1 MRSAD
6 GWDPLFTAGALPV
19 EVFGVYSG
27 ERELVLEGLAPAPV
41 RLSQRLAGVSSCC
54 ADRSS
59 RADGS
64 SGGCES
70 SVLLWESAVVL
81 AEVWAS
87 GTSSLPSRHAAHVI
101 ELGAGLGLTSICCAA
116 HGASDVLAT
125 EIEPALCALRGS
137 IEMNRACWALDTGAH
152 NTGALDT
159 GALGVGAR
167 DTDHNARLRA
177 ARLDWTE
184 TPTQSHSI
192 SGICGVPGLNWQVKD
207 RGCVCTQGQELQF
220 SMDDCSRRERESAAL
235 AACGY
240 GSTDRVLGE
249 QESDQGCAGTERN
262 RQPTAAPLRL
272 HCVLPTLTR
281 TTTLP
286 RGCAPTTGEAQ

>member
-167 DTDHNARLRA
+167 DTDHNAQLRA

-184 TPTQSHSI
+184 TPPALEGSGAFDIVVMCDLLYSLSLHAPLLRTLAWLEERRGFKWLVI
-192 SGICGVPGLNWQVKD
+192 SQ
-207 RGCVCTQGQELQF
+207 
-220 SMDDCSRRERESAAL
+220 
-235 AACGY
+235 
-240 GSTDRVLGE
+240 
-249 QESDQGCAGTERN
+249 
-262 RQPTAAPLRL
+262 AAP
-272 HCVLPTLTR
+272 
-281 TTTLP
+281 
-286 RGCAPTTGEAQ
+286 